1 MKKLFISI
9 LAVAAAV
16 ACTKTN
22 VDFEQPAEIGFAPVA
37 SMSSKAALNTATYPT
52 DQPIGIWSNYA
63 GDVNP
68 ATVSDY
74 TKFSTKYLDNV
85 KFINRTTVVEDKE
98 TATANWGGA
107 TPYYWPTNGSLVF
120 AGYSIPK
127 DGNTI
132 TTAEDG
138 DAADAQTVSYDFTSD
153 EMVFKNY
160 EQSLNTANTFDLLW
174 FGRTADSYNYRN
186 ASTAVPVK
194 FNHALSWITIQVKGE
209 GTAIAGGNAWA
220 VESVKL
226 LSVVKKGTA
235 TLTGTTASWAL
246 STAVADKGDMAVFTI
261 PDTGSD
267 TSSDIKQAQ
276 KLTADAAV
284 IEDVTGGTV
293 VLPQTPVKLEVS
305 YSYKTPA
312 GSPITEKKEVELTLD
327 AKNSDN
333 NVWKPGYHYT
343 YTLTFKSNEILVA
356 PSVETWIDSPGNGTG
371 HDVTVE

>member
-37 SMSSKAALNTATYPT
+37 SMSSKAALNTTTYPT

-74 TKFSTKYLDNV
+74 TKFATKYLDNV

-132 TTAEDG
+132 TTAEEG
-138 DAADAQTVSYDFTSD
+138 DAADAQTVSYDFSTD
-153 EMVFKNY
+153 KMVFKNY
-160 EQSLNTANTFDLLW
+160 VQSHSTASTFDLLW

-194 FNHALSWITIQVKGE
+194 FQHALSWITIKVMGDVSSASQTNPWKI
-209 GTAIAGGNAWA
+209 T
-220 VESVKL
+220 
-226 LSVVKKGTA
+226 SVVLNDVYTVGDAELVASA
-235 TLTGTTASWAL
+235 TTPDSPITWNNRTTPE
-246 STAVADKGDMAVFTI
+246 DMTI
-261 PDTGSD
+261 YTGS
-267 TSSDIKQAQ
+267 QA
-276 KLTADAAV
+276 LGTVAET
-284 IEDVTGGTV
+284 IETNANGTV
-293 VLPQTPVKLEVS
+293 VIPQKPLSLTVNYEYISPAKGLIKDSKPVSLQL
-305 YSYKTPA
+305 TA
-312 GSPITEKKEVELTLD
+312 KENDT
-327 AKNSDN
+327 N
-333 NVWKPGYHYT
+333 NVWMGGVHYT
-343 YTLTFKSNEILVA
+343 YTLIFKSTEILVA
-356 PSVETWIDSPGNGTG
+356 PTVETWTESVVPG
-371 HDVTVE
+371 VTVE

>member
-52 DQPIGIWSNYA
+52 EQPIGIWSNYS
-63 GDVNP
+63 GVENP

-132 TTAEDG
+132 TTAKVG
-138 DAADAQTVSYDFTSD
+138 DPDDAQTVSYDFTSD
-153 EMVFKNY
+153 RMVFNNY
-160 EQSLNTANTFDLLW
+160 VQSHSTASTFDLLW
-174 FGRTADSYNYRN
+174 FGRTAESYNYRN
-186 ASTAVPVK
+186 ASTAVPVQFK
-194 FNHALSWITIQVKGE
+194 HALSWITINVVGDATSTSSNNPWKITSVELKQVN
-209 GTAIAGGNAWA
+209 TVGNA
-220 VESVKL
+220 E
-226 LSVVKKGTA
+226 
-235 TLTGTTASWAL
+235 LTDGTTPTISWTNHA
-246 STAVADKGDMAVFTI
+246 TPKDMAIYSGSKALTTTAATI
-261 PDTGSD
+261 ETNANGTVVIPQKPLDLTVKY
-267 TSSDIKQAQ
+267 TYKTPANADIEEVKTVSL
-276 KLTADAAV
+276 KLTADK
-284 IEDVTGGTV
+284 EDPNNLWKGGV
-293 VLPQTPVKLEVS
+293 
-305 YSYKTPA
+305 
-312 GSPITEKKEVELTLD
+312 
-327 AKNSDN
+327 
-333 NVWKPGYHYT
+333 HYT

-356 PSVETWIDSPGNGTG
+356 PTVETWANGG
-371 HDVTVE
+371 DHGVTVE

>member
-37 SMSSKAALNTATYPT
+37 SMSSKAAIADGIYPSA
-52 DQPIGIWSNYA
+52 QPIGIWSNYD
-63 GDVNP
+63 GDVKP
-68 ATVSDY
+68 ATLSESDY
-74 TKFSTKYLDNV
+74 AKFDTKYLDNV
-85 KFINRTTVVEDKE
+85 KFINRTTEEDGKV
-98 TATANWGGA
+98 TATANWGGE
-107 TPYYWPTNGSLVF
+107 TPYYWPTNGSLIF
-120 AGYSIPK
+120 AGYSIPAGG
-127 DGNTI
+127 DVNTKATYNFSTDVMTI
-132 TTAEDG
+132 PDY
-138 DAADAQTVSYDFTSD
+138 V
-153 EMVFKNY
+153 
-160 EQSLNTANTFDLLW
+160 QSLSTADTFDLLW

-186 ASTAVPVK
+186 ASTAVSVK

-209 GTAIAGGNAWA
+209 GTAIADGNVWA

-226 LSVVKKGTA
+226 LDVVNKGTA
-235 TLTGTTASWAL
+235 TLTGTTASWKL
-246 STAVADKGDMAVFTI
+246 SEDSTDRDNMSVFT
-261 PDTGSD
+261 TSD
-267 TSSDIKQAQ
+267 TKLAQ
-276 KLTADAAV
+276 SLDPTGDAED
-284 IEDVTGGTV
+284 IEDVPAGTV

-312 GSPITEKKEVELTLD
+312 GAKITEKKEVELTLD

-356 PSVETWIDSPGNGTG
+356 PTVEAWKDGGNTG
-371 HDVTVE
+371 VTVE